1 VPWQLELPPLEKAP
15 NPAYFALIWGWHDGC
30 SRQQT
35 MKTILALT
43 AIGILASPAFAGK
56 RTATKKPAPAAAKK
70 APAPAPVVE
79 ERDIVLV
86 EDKEQPKLNLGE
98 EFGLKSARASAKPD
112 LDEETFDLKRVS
124 NKEAVALVKSKSEEL
139 EYCWV
144 KLPPK
149 HRVETSAMLHIA
161 IEATGLVAGAWIEGS
176 VPAAVEKCMTDRAA
190 KWIFPAAD
198 AGSEIEHGISFSLLE
213 QKGK

>member
-1 VPWQLELPPLEKAP
+1 
-15 NPAYFALIWGWHDGC
+15 
-30 SRQQT
+30 

-43 AIGILASPAFAGK
+43 AIGILATPALAGK
-56 RTATKKPAPAAAKK
+56 HRPAAPKAKPAAAAPAKK
-70 APAPAPVVE
+70 TGLAAPAPAPAIEDEGVVILE
-79 ERDIVLV
+79 E
-86 EDKEQPKLNLGE
+86 KEQPKLKMGDD
-98 EFGLKSARASAKPD
+98 FGLKSARASAKPEC
-112 LDEETFDLKRVS
+112 DEETFELKKVS

-149 HRVETSAMLHIA
+149 QRVETSAVLHIA
-161 IEATGLVAGAWIEGS
+161 IEASGVVAGAWIDGA

-213 QKGK
+213 SKGK

>member
-1 VPWQLELPPLEKAP
+1 
-15 NPAYFALIWGWHDGC
+15 
-30 SRQQT
+30 

-43 AIGILASPAFAGK
+43 AIGILATPAMAGK
-56 RTATKKPAPAAAKK
+56 HRPPSKAKPVAAKK
-70 APAPAPVVE
+70 APAPLPVIE
-79 ERDIVLV
+79 ESDIVLV
-86 EDKEQPKLNLGE
+86 EDKAQPKLNLGE
-98 EFGLKSARASAKPD
+98 EFGLRSARASAKPD
-112 LDEETFDLKRVS
+112 CDEETFDLKRVS
-124 NKEAVALVKSKSEEL
+124 NKEAVALVKTKSDEL

-161 IEATGLVAGAWIEGS
+161 IEASGVVAGAWIDGT
-176 VPAAVEKCMTDRAA
+176 VPAAVEKCMTDRAS

-213 QKGK
+213 SKGK

>member
-1 VPWQLELPPLEKAP
+1 
-15 NPAYFALIWGWHDGC
+15 
-30 SRQQT
+30 

-43 AIGILASPAFAGK
+43 AIGVLATPALAGK
-56 RTATKKPAPAAAKK
+56 HRPASKAKPAAAAPAKK
-70 APAPAPVVE
+70 TVAPAPVVE

-98 EFGLKSARASAKPD
+98 EFGLRSARASAKPEC
-112 LDEETFDLKRVS
+112 DEETFDLKRVS
-124 NKEAVALVKSKSEEL
+124 NKDAVALVKTKSDEL

-144 KLPPK
+144 KLPAK
-149 HRVETSAMLHIA
+149 QRVETSAMLHIA
-161 IEATGLVAGAWIEGS
+161 IEASGAVAGAWIDGS
-176 VPAAVEKCMTDRAA
+176 IPAAVEKCMVDRAS

-213 QKGK
+213 SKGK

>member
-1 VPWQLELPPLEKAP
+1 
-15 NPAYFALIWGWHDGC
+15 
-30 SRQQT
+30 

-43 AIGILASPAFAGK
+43 AIGILATPAFAGK
-56 RTATKKPAPAAAKK
+56 HRPALSKAKPAATAKK
-70 APAPAPVVE
+70 TGLAAAPAPTPAAE
-79 ERDIVLV
+79 ERDIVLF
-86 EDKEQPKLNLGE
+86 EEKEQPKLKMGE
-98 EFGLKSARASAKPD
+98 DFGLKSARAAAKPD
-112 LDEETFDLKRVS
+112 VDEETFELKTVS
-124 NKEAVALVKSKSEEL
+124 NKEAIALVKTKSEEL

-149 HRVETSAMLHIA
+149 QRIETSAILHIA
-161 IEATGLVAGAWIEGS
+161 IEASGLVAGAWTDGT

-213 QKGK
+213 SKGK